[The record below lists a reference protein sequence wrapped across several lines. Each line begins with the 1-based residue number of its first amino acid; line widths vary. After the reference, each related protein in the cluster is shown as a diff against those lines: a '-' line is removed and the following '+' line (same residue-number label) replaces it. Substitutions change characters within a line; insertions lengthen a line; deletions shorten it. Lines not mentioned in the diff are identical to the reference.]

1 MQRRPL
7 PDIDQANP
15 PRIDVIA
22 FLLVV
27 DAFPQVSQILLVQ
40 LVVLKRTQRRLRR
53 RLRVF
58 TARRLAVLRES
69 LGLLLGRLPAF
80 VLLLGLGSQG
90 AVLLLQA
97 LLLGCRL
104 LLRLLEFRF
113 LVAQCLPRTQHRQ
126 QCMRLVV
133 TLDRIRPHDRVRRQV
148 SFLVVVFL
156 LQPLHFSLRVAS
168 RLLQRLRGVVPLVLI
183 KLQLGLGHIELV
195 LQIFLLRLRRRYQLS
210 LQLVDVVLV
219 LLERSL
225 RLIFFIG
232 QLLECGRERR
242 RILLRSAKGIEER
255 QVDFMVR
262 NLLRLVRQ
270 IFFFLRICQSA
281 KPARRLQRALVHQ
294 DLRRHPLIVGGCRLT
309 ASRWG
314 DLHAGAA
321 TLLRPHHSHDGRRQ
335 QQQQHTRGNPVP
347 NLHGN
352 SITL

>member
-225 RLIFFIG
+225 RLIFFIR
-232 QLLECGRERR
+232 QLLQRGCEWW
-242 RILLRSAKGIEER
+242 RILLRGSEGIEEG

-262 NLLRLVRQ
+262 NLLGLV
-270 IFFFLRICQSA
+270 FLPAYMPECQ
-281 KPARRLQRALVHQ
+281 
-294 DLRRHPLIVGGCRLT
+294 
-309 ASRWG
+309 
-314 DLHAGAA
+314 AGAPFAAGAGSPGLAAPPADCWWLPVDCQQVGRPPRWCRDAAASAPFPRWPPPTAAA
-321 TLLRPHHSHDGRRQ
+321 THSR
-335 QQQQHTRGNPVP
+335 
-347 NLHGN
+347 
-352 SITL
+352 